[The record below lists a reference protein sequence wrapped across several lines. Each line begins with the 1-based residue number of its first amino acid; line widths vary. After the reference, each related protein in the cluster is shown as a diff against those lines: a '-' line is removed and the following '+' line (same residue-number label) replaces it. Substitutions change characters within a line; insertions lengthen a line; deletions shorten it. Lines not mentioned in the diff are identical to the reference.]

1 MPQLDTATFF
11 GQVTW
16 LVIVFGVLYRATRG
30 DVLPKLSRIVK
41 MRSKK
46 RDRTRVDATQYD
58 GERTRVESGYSSRL
72 GNAANSSHGLLQETM
87 DVQTNWR
94 NTEVVK
100 RNQSQ
105 GMKGARNKYRSYRM
119 QAKLAD
125 VYISEALTKVD
136 GAQKGKTASVAKTVK
151 KVGKKETSASS
162 ARVVKKTKGAA
173 KVGKKQDLMSTKT
186 VSKDATKAKTP
197 TKGNKKGTKK

>member
-30 DVLPKLSRIVK
+30 DVLPKVSRIVK

-58 GERTRVESGYSSRL
+58 GERTQVENGYSLRL
-72 GNAANSSHGLLQETM
+72 GKAANQSHGLLQETV
-87 DVQTNWR
+87 DVQSNWR
-94 NTEVVK
+94 KNEVSK
-100 RNQSQ
+100 RNHGK
-105 GMKGARNKYRSYRM
+105 GMKEARTGYRTYRM

-125 VYISEALTKVD
+125 VYVGEALSNVSNVGKKV
-136 GAQKGKTASVAKTVK
+136 GSVK
-151 KVGKKETSASS
+151 KVTKKGVSEVNTS
-162 ARVVKKTKGAA
+162 VTTKGTKA
-173 KVGKKQDLMSTKT
+173 TKT
-186 VSKDATKAKTP
+186 
-197 TKGNKKGTKK
+197 TKGSKGSKGTKK

>member
-30 DVLPKLSRIVK
+30 EVLPKVSRIVK

-58 GERTRVESGYSSRL
+58 GERTAVDNGYSMRL
-72 GNAANSSHGLLQETM
+72 GKAANQSHGLLQETVE
-87 DVQTNWR
+87 VQSNWR
-94 NTEVVK
+94 KDEVSK
-100 RNQSQ
+100 RNHAK
-105 GMKGARNKYRSYRM
+105 GMKEARTGYRGYRM

-125 VYISEALTKVD
+125 VYVGEALSNVGK
-136 GAQKGKTASVAKTVK
+136 KGGVK
-151 KVGKKETSASS
+151 KVAKKVSVGASKRNSVATKGGKKG
-162 ARVVKKTKGAA
+162 VVKANTGKSEAAKSPKTTKAPKGA
-173 KVGKKQDLMSTKT
+173 
-186 VSKDATKAKTP
+186 
-197 TKGNKKGTKK
+197 KGTKK